1 MTYFLCHPSLYCAIH
16 IFLFLSFFSLARWV
30 EQSYSPVQ
38 FANDQNHAKSFF
50 FKLWSQHEILE
61 TWFVVSCLTP
71 STALNLLP
79 QKYSFFLIL
88 KTFAGTF
95 DLVKPFSG
103 NFWRTGLLS
112 SVMVTCP
119 SQSRWLGFSLL
130 ISRGVPQS
138 FSKGGGHHLCCKL
151 ATEVMSGLPVA
162 KREQEQPLPSSKTHD
177 WLV

>member
-1 MTYFLCHPSLYCAIH
+1 MPYTYSSSCRFFLLHVGLSRVTPLFNSPMTKTTPNRFFL
-16 IFLFLSFFSLARWV
+16 
-30 EQSYSPVQ
+30 
-38 FANDQNHAKSFF
+38 
-50 FKLWSQHEILE
+50 KLWSQHEILE